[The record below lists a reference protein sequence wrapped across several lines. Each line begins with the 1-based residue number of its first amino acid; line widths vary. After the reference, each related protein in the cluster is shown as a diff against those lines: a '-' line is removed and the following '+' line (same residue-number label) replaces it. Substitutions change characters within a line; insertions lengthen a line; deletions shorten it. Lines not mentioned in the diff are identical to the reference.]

1 VGGGTERQIGHAEGA
16 CDLKVEGG
24 GEGACIVP
32 VGEGTWRR
40 AGVPQPAQICQWR
53 VPAGSHQLAVM
64 GVNRGRTREQG
75 TTDRQPI
82 GRYRSKWRIL
92 SR

>member
-1 VGGGTERQIGHAEGA
+1 MGGGTERQIGHAEGA

-32 VGEGTWRR
+32 VGEGTWWR
-40 AGVPQPAQICQWR
+40 ANVPQPAQICQWR
-53 VPAGSHQLAVM
+53 VPAGTHQLAVM

-82 GRYRSKWRIL
+82 GRYRSMWRIL
-92 SR
+92 TR